1 MTPCAGH
8 SSASI
13 QPGGGKAKGGICAAI
28 FDNGRL
34 ERFSTPEPASFDHA
48 TATIEQIRQE
58 ADYTLV
64 AIDQPTMVPNA
75 EGMRP
80 VEKVA
85 GALKTGVQPA
95 FLRSKMWWSSA
106 PIWTFLDQLSPNEDP
121 RRARTEAEGLHVI
134 EVFPGLALSAFVGAL
149 AHPTKSKDFRYNPRS
164 SNFAVEDW
172 SLVTNAVHKQARQ
185 AGLAPFADWARPMCG
200 TRRTAAFEGRP
211 RRS

>member
-1 MTPCAGH
+1 MRRAFVGFD
-8 SSASI
+8 SAW
-13 QPGGGKAKGGICAAI
+13 GGKAKGGICAAI

-121 RRARTEAEGLHVI
+121 RRARTGSRRVARHRSVPRACAVSFRRCASPPDQEQGL
-134 EVFPGLALSAFVGAL
+134 PLQPKKQQLRSGGLE
-149 AHPTKSKDFRYNPRS
+149 PRDQRR
-164 SNFAVEDW
+164 A
-172 SLVTNAVHKQARQ
+172 Q
-185 AGLAPFADWARPMCG
+185 AGEASWTCAFRRLGATDVR